1 MQPSFPHAG
10 VPRLV
15 VLACLSF
22 SMLWGCA
29 TASPSHGT
37 LSNLSVVREAGAE
50 FCAHRVPAEACTRCH
65 PELEAR
71 FKAAGDWCGPHGVP
85 ESQCFACH
93 PDLSF
98 EPLPTLAQGAD
109 LRGLV
114 EQGEDVPRLEEHL
127 VPGKVTVFDFYA
139 DWCAVCRK
147 VDRHVY
153 ALLNQRPDV
162 AYRKL
167 NVVSWETPLARRYLA
182 DAPGLPLLVVYGKD
196 GRKVA
201 TLSGG
206 DTDALDRAI
215 AEAAAR

>member
-1 MQPSFPHAG
+1 MQPSIARAG
-10 VPRLV
+10 ALPLV
-15 VLACLSF
+15 VLACLSV
-22 SMLWGCA
+22 SLLGGCA
-29 TASPSHGT
+29 TTSPSHGT
-37 LSNLSVVREAGAE
+37 LSNLSVVQESGAE
-50 FCAHRVPAEACTRCH
+50 FCAHRVPADACTRCH

-71 FKAAGDWCGPHGVP
+71 FKAAGDWCGPHGLP

-98 EPLPTLAQGAD
+98 EPLPTLAAGAD
-109 LRGLV
+109 FLRLV
-114 EQGEDVPRLEEHL
+114 EQGEDVPELEAHL

-147 VDRHVY
+147 VDRYVY

-167 NVVSWETPLARRYLA
+167 NVVSWETPLAQRYLA
-182 DAPGLPLLVVYGKD
+182 NAPGLPLLVVYGKD

-215 AEAAAR
+215 AEAAR

>member
-1 MQPSFPHAG
+1 M
-10 VPRLV
+10 RLA
-15 VLACLSF
+15 VLACLFLS
-22 SMLWGCA
+22 LVGGC
-29 TASPSHGT
+29 TTRSSSHGT
-37 LSNLSVVREAGAE
+37 LSNLSVAREPGAE
-50 FCAHRVPAEACTRCH
+50 FCEHRVPADACTRCH

-71 FKAAGDWCGPHGVP
+71 FKAAGDWCGPHSVP
-85 ESQCFACH
+85 ESQCFLCH

-98 EPLPTLAQGAD
+98 EPLPALAEGAD
-109 LRGLV
+109 FRRLV
-114 EQGEDVPRLEEHL
+114 QQGEDLPRLEEHL

-206 DTDALDRAI
+206 DTEALDKAL
-215 AEAAAR
+215 AEAAKP